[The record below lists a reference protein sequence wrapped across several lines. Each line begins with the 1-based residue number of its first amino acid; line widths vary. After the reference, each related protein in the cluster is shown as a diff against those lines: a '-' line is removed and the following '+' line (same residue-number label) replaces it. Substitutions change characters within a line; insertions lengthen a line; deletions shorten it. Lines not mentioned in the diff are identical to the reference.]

1 MSGVVRKGGSRFVKT
16 LGLISYAAVSAV
28 LVLAVPASSQQPPIK
43 FAIVT
48 ELTGGIS
55 GPGTNWKDA
64 ILMAVDEM
72 NAKGGILGRKIE
84 TSVYDTQSD
93 PPTSVAVMRRALN
106 EKPFAIL
113 GTVYSSNTVANMHLP
128 QQAGVPQLTGSEA
141 AIITQ
146 KDNPNIFR
154 SSFTQAFSMAKLA
167 KWMAEDL
174 KAEKVTV
181 MWANTAFGKGGRD
194 TFLKEWQ
201 ARGKSVAA
209 DVSTE
214 LGQADFTAELTR
226 VKNAGTRN
234 LFLYLHEDESA
245 RLMVQLRK
253 MGLQFDNI
261 IGETTLCTQQ
271 TINLAREAVE
281 GVKCHVGLT
290 PDAAL
295 AGVQE
300 MSKRFVARTK
310 RDTDHNALK
319 GYIGAYI
326 VKAVAEATGG
336 FDQEKFRSCL
346 HGSFLEA
353 AKESGL
359 LMNLYMDDHGD
370 LDRES
375 FLVEVKGGRNVV
387 VKPLPMLRGPYSKK
401 ACK

>member
-1 MSGVVRKGGSRFVKT
+1 MSRIVRSTGTRSTRR
-16 LGLISYAAVSAV
+16 LGLVGGAAAAAI
-28 LVLAVPASSQQPPIK
+28 LLQALPASSQQPPIK
-43 FAIVT
+43 LAIVT

-93 PPTSVAVMRRALN
+93 PPTSVAVIRRALN
-106 EKPFAIL
+106 EKPFAVL
-113 GTVYSSNTVANMHLP
+113 GTVYSSNTVANMYLP

-141 AIITQ
+141 AVITQ

-154 SSFTQAFSMAKLA
+154 TSFTQAFSMAKLA

-174 KAEKVTV
+174 KAEKVAI

-201 ARGKSVAA
+201 ARGKSVLA

-214 LGQADFTAELTR
+214 LNQADFTAELTQ
-226 VKNAGTRN
+226 VKNSGAKN
-234 LFLYLHEDESA
+234 LFMYLHEDESA

-261 IGETTLCTQQ
+261 VGETTLCTQQ
-271 TINLAREAVE
+271 TINLARGAVE

-295 AGVQE
+295 PGVQE
-300 MSKRFVARTK
+300 MSKRFLARTK

-346 HGSFLEA
+346 HGLTLEA
-353 AKESGL
+353 AKEPGL
-359 LMNLYMDDHGD
+359 LMDLYMDNNGD
-370 LDRES
+370 LDRQS

-387 VKPLPMLRGPYSKK
+387 VKPLPMLRGPYPKK